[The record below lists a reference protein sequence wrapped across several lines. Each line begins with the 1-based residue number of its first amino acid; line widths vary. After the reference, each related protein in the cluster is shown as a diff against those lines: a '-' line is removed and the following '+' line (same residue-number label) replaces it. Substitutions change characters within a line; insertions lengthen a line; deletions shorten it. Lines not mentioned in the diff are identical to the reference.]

1 MWSTF
6 SRRRFWLFLALT
18 VIVHLAFKALRAEAQ
33 GKGRINSSLSILTGE
48 SNSQCL
54 TQSLNVQRTAERDVT
69 IVGKTIFAECSC
81 MHLNTRLCTVWK
93 LSNTTSQLRLHIKI
107 FTKFSTGVFGR
118 VWSGAT
124 GTCEEYTK
132 TINKLYGSD
141 HELNYSTA
149 QEAKACSIDW
159 SFCDNV
165 PLRNDLGCNY
175 TIVPTNVQTS
185 SGGREQIHYYVPT
198 FRNASQHLKV
208 GKIYQL
214 DIDKCQHTA
223 VEIAFINDSFLPTS
237 TKDSLF
243 LVVKTPSPIDVI
255 VSTTPETS
263 GNGMFLSGND
273 FLYIAPLAALLL
285 LRIF

>member
-1 MWSTF
+1 MWNTF
-6 SRRRFWLFLALT
+6 SRRLWLFLALT
-18 VIVHLAFKALRAEAQ
+18 VIVYLAFTALRAEAQ
-33 GKGRINSSLSILTGE
+33 EKGRINSSLSILTGE
-48 SNSQCL
+48 SNRQCL
-54 TQSLNVQRTAERDVT
+54 TQSLNVQRNVS

-93 LSNTTSQLRLHIKI
+93 LSNTTSQLRLHIKV
-107 FTKFSTGVFGR
+107 FTKFSTGVLGR
-118 VWSGAT
+118 VLPGAT
-124 GTCEEYTK
+124 GTCEEYTR

-149 QEAKACSIDW
+149 QDAKACSIDW

-175 TIVPTNVQTS
+175 TIVPTNVQS
-185 SGGREQIHYYVPT
+185 SSVGLEEIHYYVPT

-223 VEIAFINDSFLPTS
+223 VEIAIRNESFLPIS
-237 TKDSLF
+237 TEDSLF
-243 LVVKTPSPIDVI
+243 FVVKTRSQTSQRDVT
-255 VSTTPETS
+255 VSTAPETS
-263 GNGMFLSGND
+263 GNRMCLSGND
-273 FLYIAPLAALLL
+273 FLYIAPLAALF
-285 LRIF
+285 LRMF